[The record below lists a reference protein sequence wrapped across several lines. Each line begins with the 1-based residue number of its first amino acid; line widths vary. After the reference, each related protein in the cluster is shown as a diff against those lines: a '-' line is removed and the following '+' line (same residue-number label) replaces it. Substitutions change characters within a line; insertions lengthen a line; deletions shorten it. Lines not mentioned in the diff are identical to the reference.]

1 METEGLSKQQVA
13 NLLNEMELL
22 DENGEMIW
30 EQECEDED
38 REIGEKLMDILEKLP
53 TEILPSVEEIPGDGP
68 ERELG
73 ENSKGG
79 DTEGV
84 GIWTFGVR

>member
-1 METEGLSKQQVA
+1 
-13 NLLNEMELL
+13 
-22 DENGEMIW
+22 
-30 EQECEDED
+30 
-38 REIGEKLMDILEKLP
+38 MDILEKLP